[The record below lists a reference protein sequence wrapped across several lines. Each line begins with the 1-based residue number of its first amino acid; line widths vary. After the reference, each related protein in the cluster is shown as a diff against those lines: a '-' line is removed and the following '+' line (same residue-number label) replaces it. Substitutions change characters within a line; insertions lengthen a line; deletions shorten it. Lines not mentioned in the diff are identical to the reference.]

1 MVHLLLFVKVNSK
14 CILMLIKMVNNGNKK
29 EQGNGSETSLKTL
42 CATVLTLD
50 VIVSCIL
57 PKN

>member
-1 MVHLLLFVKVNSK
+1 
-14 CILMLIKMVNNGNKK
+14 MVNNGNKK